1 MLNREARAQELMRRG
16 LERGLALQR
25 LGQAA
30 RRLGHAP
37 GGWLAGDDEYASLC
51 GRCGRC
57 GARIYARL
65 GARVVED
72 GEALTE
78 RAH

>member
-1 MLNREARAQELMRRG
+1 MRRG

-25 LGQAA
+25 LGEAA

-37 GGWLAGDDEYASLC
+37 VGWLASDEEYVSV
-51 GRCGRC
+51 CGRC

-65 GARVVED
+65 GARAVED

-78 RAH
+78 RCRDEGA